1 MCRINPRVDFA
12 FKKLFGSEENKD
24 LLISLINAIVSDADQ
39 VVDVELKNPYN
50 IADYQAGK
58 MSILDIK
65 ACDQAGRWFN
75 VEMQISQDLYF
86 DKRSLYYWAKLVTE
100 QLSEGMM
107 FKELKK
113 TISINI
119 LDFDF
124 IPNTSDF
131 HNLYKI
137 INVKTGKDDKL
148 HDVFELH
155 YLELR
160 KFKKQFH
167 EIINPLDRWITFLT
181 RAHEFSKHNLPNEL
195 AIDSGI
201 VKAVQAVDRM
211 FNEEERLIYEVRM
224 QSLADIESK
233 IASAEEKGLRDGFE
247 KGMQEG
253 VQAGRKEGIKQGIEQ
268 GIMKGI
274 EQGIEK
280 GIEKGIEQG
289 MEKGIKEGLQKGAKQ
304 EKINIAKSLLGLLGT
319 ETIALKTGLTIEEI
333 EKLNTS
339 Q

>member
-24 LLISLINAIVSDADQ
+24 LLISLINAIVSEADQ
-39 VVDVELKNPYN
+39 VVDIELKNPYN
-50 IADYQAGK
+50 LADYQANK

-65 ACDQAGRWFN
+65 ACDKSGRWFN

-124 IPNTSDF
+124 IPNTPDF

-137 INVKTGKDDKL
+137 INVKSGQDDKL

-155 YLELR
+155 YIELR

-167 EIINPLDRWITFLT
+167 EIVNSLDRWVTFLVK
-181 RAHEFSKHNLPNEL
+181 AHEFSKQNLPAEL
-195 AIDSGI
+195 AVDNGI

-233 IASAEEKGLRDGFE
+233 ITSAEEKGLRNGL
-247 KGMQEG
+247 K
-253 VQAGRKEGIKQGIEQ
+253 RGIEQGLQQGIQQGIEQ
-268 GIMKGI
+268 GIQ
-274 EQGIEK
+274 QGI
-280 GIEKGIEQG
+280 Q
-289 MEKGIKEGLQKGAKQ
+289 Q
-304 EKINIAKSLLGLLGT
+304 EKIAIAKELLNVLDAK
-319 ETIALKTGLTIEEI
+319 TIALKTGLSIGEI
-333 EKLNTS
+333 EQLKL
-339 Q
+339 